1 MQKHLPL
8 AVMVLCCSTTMFAQ
22 NTTSQQPNKPTD
34 ENVFTFTEAQL
45 GEDDNMTQ
53 NVTIL
58 NSATN
63 AYASEVGYLFSPM
76 RFRYR
81 AFNQKYNEIYIN
93 GAPVNDVERGQ
104 FSFSSVGG
112 LNQVTRNVDFS
123 LPFESNNYGVT
134 GMAGSNNYNFRS
146 GSMAVG
152 HRFSLAAAN
161 RNYTLRGMYTYNS
174 GFNAKG
180 WAFSGNLTYRW
191 ANRGY
196 VEGTFYN
203 ALSYFV
209 GVQKLL
215 GNHSLSFATWGNPTE
230 RGTQGAAT
238 QESFWLANNYLYNT
252 YW

>member
-8 AVMVLCCSTTMFAQ
+8 ALMVLCCSTTMFAQ

-123 LPFESNNYGVT
+123 LPFESNNYGMT

-180 WAFSGNLTYRW
+180 
-191 ANRGY
+191 
-196 VEGTFYN
+196 
-203 ALSYFV
+203 
-209 GVQKLL
+209 
-215 GNHSLSFATWGNPTE
+215 
-230 RGTQGAAT
+230 
-238 QESFWLANNYLYNT
+238 
-252 YW
+252 